1 MAWVVERII
10 SDRERARERE
20 RGGEGERERGTS
32 QVERERER
40 EFERKR
46 YVSEKAGIKPDKQER
61 RETLARARRS
71 KEAGSC
77 RLFNKEW

>member
-10 SDRERARERE
+10 SDRERASEREKEVERERE
-20 RGGEGERERGTS
+20 RESS
-32 QVERERER
+32 QVERER

>member
-1 MAWVVERII
+1 MGG
-10 SDRERARERE
+10 RENHLRRRARERE
-20 RGGEGERERGTS
+20 RERVISG
-32 QVERERER
+32 RERER

-46 YVSEKAGIKPDKQER
+46 YVSEKARIKPDKHER

-77 RLFNKEW
+77 HLFNKEW